1 MIGMIQYIELMH
13 QAKIEIAELEADLNK
28 ANGEWQGMQAALEA
42 EKVRHA
48 KTRAA
53 LAAVR
58 IREGDAAWVVLVEKH
73 ARTLANL
80 GAMQADRDY
89 LLARVRDLEAVAEE

>member
-1 MIGMIQYIELMH
+1 MIGMVQYIERMQ
-13 QAKIEIAELEADLNK
+13 QAKEFIDCLATSLAAEKAQHAKSLAD
-28 ANGEWQGMQAALEA
+28 LEA

-48 KTRAA
+48 KTRAK
-53 LAAVR
+53 LAAFR

>member
-1 MIGMIQYIELMH
+1 MIGTMEYLDLML
-13 QAKIEIAELEADLNK
+13 QAKAEIAEV
-28 ANGEWQGMQAALEA
+28 AAELEA

-48 KTRAA
+48 KTRAK
-53 LAAVR
+53 LAAFR

>member
-1 MIGMIQYIELMH
+1 MIGTMEYLALMR
-13 QAKIEIAELEADLNK
+13 QAKAEIAEFEAELNK
-28 ANGEWQGMQAALEA
+28 AHGEWQAMQAELEA

-48 KTRAA
+48 KTRAK
-53 LAAVR
+53 LAAFR

-89 LLARVRDLEAVAEE
+89 LLARVRDLEAKP

>member
-1 MIGMIQYIELMH
+1 MIGTMEYLDLMR
-13 QAKIEIAELEADLNK
+13 QAKAEIAELEAELNK
-28 ANGEWQGMQAALEA
+28 AHGEWQGMQAELEG

-58 IREGDAAWVVLVEKH
+58 IREGDAAWVVLVERH

-89 LLARVRDLEAVAEE
+89 LLARVRDLEARQ

>member
-13 QAKIEIAELEADLNK
+13 QAKMEIAELEADLNK
-28 ANGEWQGMQAALEA
+28 ANGEWQGMQADLEA

-89 LLARVRDLEAVAEE
+89 LLARVRDLEAKQ

>member
-1 MIGMIQYIELMH
+1 VIGMIQYIELMH
-13 QAKIEIAELEADLNK
+13 QAKMEIAELEAELNK
-28 ANGEWQGMQAALEA
+28 AHGEWQAMQADLEA

-48 KTRAA
+48 KTRAK

-58 IREGDAAWVVLVEKH
+58 IREGDAAWVVLVERH

>member
-1 MIGMIQYIELMH
+1 MAVLSDRNHGIPGSHAPRQ
-13 QAKIEIAELEADLNK
+13 
-28 ANGEWQGMQAALEA
+28 
-42 EKVRHA
+42 KVRHA

-53 LAAVR
+53 LASVR
-58 IREGDAAWVVLVEKH
+58 IREGDAAWVVLVERH

-89 LLARVRDLEAVAEE
+89 LLARVRELEAKP